1 MIVFALV
8 LAGALKMAFET
19 FEFVSIS
26 IDSFISSIASFLLL
40 LLSSMRI
47 VESFSDR
54 TDFVGK
60 EAWPR
65 IPQRKVWPQRPPRK
79 PLDDSNDPLASN
91 IAPVDC

>member
-8 LAGALKMAFET
+8 LAGALKMAFKT
-19 FEFVSIS
+19 FEFVSIL
-26 IDSFISSIASFLLL
+26 IDSFILLIASFLLL

-79 PLDDSNDPLASN
+79 PPDDSNDPLVSD

>member
-19 FEFVSIS
+19 FEFVSIL
-26 IDSFISSIASFLLL
+26 IDSFISSIALFLLL

-79 PLDDSNDPLASN
+79 PPGNSNDPLASN